1 MTPRLIASSFF
12 LFAALLLSGCA
23 GTPCFGP
30 GTLTFENQR
39 SRESS
44 AVQYRMPDGTYDAAG
59 LWQISY
65 LMRDT
70 RAGEATQMDPALIEY
85 LDAICARL
93 RLRPGATILITS
105 GYRASQTNADL
116 RRNSPQVADNSY
128 HLRGQALDFK
138 IPGISG
144 RRVYE
149 AAKDVHRG
157 GYAYYPSSDH
167 VHIDT
172 GPYRTWSSY

>member
-1 MTPRLIASSFF
+1 MTLRLTSFF
-12 LFAALLLSGCA
+12 FPFIVLLLLSGCA
-23 GTPCFGP
+23 GPPRFGP

-39 SRESS
+39 SGESS
-44 AVQYRMPDGTYDAAG
+44 AVQYRLPDGTYDAAG

-70 RAGEATQMDPALIEY
+70 RLANAAPIDPALIEY

-93 RLRPGATILITS
+93 RLSPGAPILITS
-105 GYRASQTNADL
+105 GYRAPQTNAEL